1 MDEKNFEFLL
11 YRSAD
16 EEVSVNALV
25 KDETI
30 WLSQKTMAE
39 LRYGKVKLK
48 NMHNIIMIKYGMNVY

>member
-11 YRSAD
+11 NSSAD

-30 WLSQKTMAE
+30 WLTQKTMAE
-39 LRYGKVKLK
+39 LFGCSTDNISLHLK
-48 NMHNIIMIKYGMNVY
+48 NIKDSG